1 MPTTKRYGW
10 LVDRPDQRDHYFA
23 ASTHELLKLPVSI
36 DLRAQCPPV
45 YDQLALGSCT
55 ANAIAGA
62 LEFDQGKQNEPEVT
76 PSRLFIYYNERKM
89 EHTIASDAGAAIRDG
104 IKSVNVLGACDE
116 TLWPYDI
123 SQYMALPPRV
133 CYLEAMKHRSVS
145 YQRIPQS
152 LSQMKACLASGYPF
166 IFGFTVY
173 ESFESDAV
181 AQTGIVPMPGP
192 AESTIGGHAVLAVGY
207 DDAPGWFYCR
217 NSWGSNW
224 GMAGYFMMPF
234 SYLLSHQLASDFWVI
249 RTVQ

>member
-1 MPTTKRYGW
+1 MAYRYGW
-10 LVDRPDQRDHYFA
+10 NPDRGDQRDHYYA
-23 ASTHELLKLPVSI
+23 ATTRELQKLPPSV
-36 DLRAQCPPV
+36 DLRPQCPPV

-104 IKSVNVLGACDE
+104 IKSVNTMGACSE
-116 TLWPYDI
+116 MLWPYDL
-123 SQYMALPPRV
+123 SQYMALPSHQ
-133 CYLEAMKHRSVS
+133 CYLDAMKHRSVS
-145 YQRIPQS
+145 YQRLQQS

-173 ESFESDAV
+173 ENFESDAV
-181 AQTGIVPMPGP
+181 ATTGIVPMPGLD
-192 AESTIGGHAVLAVGY
+192 ESTIGGHAVMAVGY
-207 DDAPGWFYCR
+207 DDAPQWFYCR
-217 NSWGSNW
+217 NSWGPSW
-224 GMAGYFMMPF
+224 GQQGYFMMPF

-249 RTVQ
+249 RSVE